1 MPPANLFLILD
12 IMTWLGAL
20 LLLGVSVIMRSATL
34 RYWGGAYL
42 AGAIGIAGVVVGV
55 RYWPWAAY
63 GLGPALVL
71 TGYWLMWMG
80 LRQLRPGRPLVL
92 WPVLV
97 AAFWCVVSDWR
108 VFAHNELLRLAVFSP
123 AGFLCMVAIAHE
135 SLRIPA
141 RVEVRWLLAGLAL
154 LHAAFYA
161 ARSISA
167 LLFPSPATTQ
177 LWLYITPA
185 EAILYEFCDAFLI
198 LFAVLATRQD
208 VLRTQAHTD
217 HLTGLL
223 NRRRFFELAQRV
235 LQEQPCAVLV
245 FDVDYFKTVNDTHG
259 HAGGDEVLQVL
270 GEVCRA
276 HLRKGDLIG
285 RVGGDEFA
293 MLIRDD
299 EDAARRVAAR
309 IREAF
314 TTACQARGYATG
326 VTFGVISGEAVPVET
341 LLAAADAELYIAK
354 RQRSLQALPAPAS
367 LTYRQG

>member
-1 MPPANLFLILD
+1 MCIRD
-12 IMTWLGAL
+12 
-20 LLLGVSVIMRSATL
+20 R
-34 RYWGGAYL
+34 
-42 AGAIGIAGVVVGV
+42 
-55 RYWPWAAY
+55 
-63 GLGPALVL
+63 
-71 TGYWLMWMG
+71 
-80 LRQLRPGRPLVL
+80 
-92 WPVLV
+92 
-97 AAFWCVVSDWR
+97 
-108 VFAHNELLRLAVFSP
+108 
-123 AGFLCMVAIAHE
+123 
-135 SLRIPA
+135 
-141 RVEVRWLLAGLAL
+141 
-154 LHAAFYA
+154 
-161 ARSISA
+161 
-167 LLFPSPATTQ
+167 
-177 LWLYITPA
+177 LYITPA

-314 TTACQARGYATG
+314 TIACQARGYATG